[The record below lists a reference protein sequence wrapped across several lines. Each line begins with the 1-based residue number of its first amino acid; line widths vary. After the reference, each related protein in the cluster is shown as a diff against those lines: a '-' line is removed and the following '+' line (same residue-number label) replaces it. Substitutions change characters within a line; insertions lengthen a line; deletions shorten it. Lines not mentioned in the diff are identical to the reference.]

1 MQRIR
6 VFGNIEVF
14 LNYTP
19 GVGQE
24 RSVCANSAAKLISLN
39 NTVGGDCHQ
48 FAVRNLELTVELNN
62 ESLMLPTLLWTETA
76 ATEDK
81 DHRIWPLEFRE
92 LPAFCGTVGK
102 LIIGKNSA
110 WNMSPQPCSRPRYCH
125 IDSK

>member
-48 FAVRNLELTVELNN
+48 FAVRNLEC
-62 ESLMLPTLLWTETA
+62 
-76 ATEDK
+76 
-81 DHRIWPLEFRE
+81 H
-92 LPAFCGTVGK
+92 
-102 LIIGKNSA
+102 
-110 WNMSPQPCSRPRYCH
+110 PRASCVKCH
-125 IDSK
+125 LVTQLQE